1 MSFQNIIGQERAINY
16 LLKSIIQ
23 NKIASS
29 YIFNGKEGVGKK
41 TTAIEFAKC
50 INCLNIM
57 ENYQS
62 CENCPSCKKINKNIC
77 PDVKIIEPEKDR
89 LKIEQIREF
98 RKDIYMKPFENKKKI
113 YIINN
118 AEELTT
124 DAANCLLKTIEEPPE
139 FAVIILICSNI
150 NSILPTIIS
159 RCRVLY
165 FRTISSLGIE
175 KTILERNGSMKNK
188 AKIIAK
194 IARGS
199 IGKALDISADA
210 DFLNRR
216 NKILNQ
222 LAEIIPG
229 KIDCEML
236 NRKEKIFSDA
246 NDSKVIMEI
255 ILLWYRDLLLIKE
268 LNCRQYIVNDDR
280 LALLTDTAKLYSKKM
295 LIDILN
301 YLLQVQEYLK
311 KNANK
316 NILFESLIIK
326 LSGVVY

>member
-1 MSFQNIIGQERAINY
+1 MSFQNIIGQERAISY
-16 LLKSIIQ
+16 LLKSIMQ

-50 INCLNIM
+50 INCLNIT

-62 CENCPSCKKINKNIC
+62 CENCPSCKKINKKIC

-98 RKDIYMKPFENKKKI
+98 RKDISMKPFENKKRI

-118 AEELTT
+118 AEELTI

-165 FRTISSLGIE
+165 FRTISSLEIE

-199 IGKALDISADA
+199 IGKALDILADT

-216 NKILNQ
+216 NKVLNQ

-229 KIDCEML
+229 KIDGEIL

-246 NDSKVIMEI
+246 NHSKEIMEI
-255 ILLWYRDLLLIKE
+255 ILLWYRDLLIIKE
-268 LNCRQYIVNDDR
+268 LNCPQYIVNDDR
-280 LALLTDTAKLYSKKM
+280 LALLIDTAKLYSKKM

>member
-16 LLKSIIQ
+16 LLKSIMQ

-50 INCLNIM
+50 INCLNIT

-62 CENCPSCKKINKNIC
+62 CENCPSCKKINKKIC

-98 RKDIYMKPFENKKKI
+98 RKDISMKPFENKKRI

-118 AEELTT
+118 AEELTI

-165 FRTISSLGIE
+165 FRTISSLKIE

-199 IGKALDISADA
+199 IGKALDILADT

-216 NKILNQ
+216 NKVLNQ

-229 KIDCEML
+229 KIDGEIL

-246 NDSKVIMEI
+246 NHSKEIMEI
-255 ILLWYRDLLLIKE
+255 ILLWYRDLLIIKE
-268 LNCRQYIVNDDR
+268 LNCPQYIVNDDR
-280 LALLTDTAKLYSKKM
+280 LALLIDTAKLYSKKM